1 MYQQQQAAAYSGD
14 GATKLSGPG
23 VGAGWGAGPIN
34 SSFGAGAYC
43 RGYGAGGYS
52 GAAAFDGERMHDAGH
67 NSMYGTRSMYAQPDA
82 RDVMGDTN
90 EEIIVTKI
98 FSSRRDLD
106 RLASAQDFSRRF
118 DSNWGSYRFAGA
130 DGFGGSLYGANS
142 AAGGSLMN
150 LSGKPGA
157 SSITDRG
164 TGAAGMGPDGNDGRS
179 AHEKMPASGEK
190 VAATKEAAD
199 ERVDASRN
207 ARRSGLAE
215 TDASKASGKSTPSTV
230 KPSSAADQ
238 NGEAHDAPMQSSTEA
253 SDTTNKSKGVSGG
266 APDKGPKTSTQQ
278 ATEPKPT
285 PTGASDRC
293 MAALET
299 AKGRAG
305 KASETMNTQE
315 TKPLTTESIDDIP
328 LLADDVRPKPK
339 PAAPNAPTPQ
349 TAPVE
354 LPAKEEPQQTSATT
368 KTPASKLSEPPNE
381 ATETAHAVDSS
392 STTNATR
399 GSTANG
405 EGRPARPRSR
415 QAARSVSRLTSM
427 SVVEFPVAEEVNDE
441 MVDGG
446 LHDSE
451 KEAALRAEQRR
462 EREEAARAARDERQ
476 RQQQLMEEAQR
487 QREEEA
493 QRRRQKK
500 EDEARQRKEM
510 LTKMDGER
518 KRERDAALAARE
530 RQREEEKR
538 RFEDM
543 KRLEEAKEAARAA
556 ALIAERQRKLEAEKT
571 EAEEKTARSA
581 SRQRSRRPTSRPASR
596 LRGAIPEQ
604 PPDVMAGQIK
614 DTLAD
619 EALGKSAHPDNENH
633 HSHAAQAP
641 RVAQA
646 DRKTEPVAEVRH
658 TSKSPAGVRCASSTP
673 AEVRAERAARS
684 QRSQSPLPQQKQPA
698 SAEGVMSGPPSHSAA
713 PVLPNSNPTPQSQVP
728 NNSHRSQS
736 KEDKS
741 ASSAGKSSTS
751 RPANM
756 VKTLVLVEE
765 LRDSNHA
772 LAMKDNSISYK
783 GQTIEVTEVKTRP
796 EDNFN
801 YHSSVVH
808 DVSEAVCSGY
818 NAAVLAVDAPNT
830 AGRFDSPVWSILN
843 RIVRTLLHENSNKAG
858 QLRADFQLTCA
869 MGYLYKDKVKDLL
882 TSAEPEASFTKIGVN
897 PSPIYGPRLTN
908 LTYDAVT
915 DPSAFE
921 DVLTTTLSRASE
933 DATIQS
939 LTEGVLAAFVLI
951 MQTRETDGKP
961 DIYLSSLV
969 VATSGD
975 DTFPYQS
982 AISHTRNEYATVFHL
997 VLGGPSC
1004 TCFMLNI
1011 ADDDKVRKA
1020 GETEESV
1027 QERIKRV
1034 LGLLQKMSAL
1044 PNYDLR
1050 SGSVKRFIKYVE
1062 LSHKNA
1068 QARLEKEEDDVQRRK
1083 VERYLREQERLLQD
1097 AYRLLQEWN
1106 INCGG
1111 EL

>member
-1 MYQQQQAAAYSGD
+1 
-14 GATKLSGPG
+14 
-23 VGAGWGAGPIN
+23 
-34 SSFGAGAYC
+34 
-43 RGYGAGGYS
+43 
-52 GAAAFDGERMHDAGH
+52 MHDAGH
-67 NSMYGTRSMYAQPDA
+67 NSMYGTDSMHAQPDA
-82 RDVMGDTN
+82 RGMMGDMN
-90 EEIIVTKI
+90 GEIIVTKL

-106 RLASAQDFSRRF
+106 HLASAQDFSRRF

-130 DGFGGSLYGANS
+130 DGYGGSLYGANS

-150 LSGKPGA
+150 LSGKPGT
-157 SSITDRG
+157 SSMMNGG
-164 TGAAGMGPDGNDGRS
+164 TGAAGIGPDGNDGRT
-179 AHEKMPASGEK
+179 AHEKMPASGDKEA
-190 VAATKEAAD
+190 VTREAAD
-199 ERVDASRN
+199 ERIDASRN
-207 ARRSGLAE
+207 VRRSGVAD
-215 TDASKASGKSTPSTV
+215 TDASKPPGKSTPSTM

-238 NGEAHDAPMQSSTEA
+238 GGKAHDAPIQSSTEA
-253 SDTTNKSKGVSGG
+253 SDTTSRSKDVSGG
-266 APDKGPKTSTQQ
+266 APDKRPTTSTQQ
-278 ATEPKPT
+278 AAEPKPT
-285 PTGASDRC
+285 QAGATDCC
-293 MAALET
+293 MAALQT

-305 KASETMNTQE
+305 KGARTMNAQE
-315 TKPLTTESIDDIP
+315 TRPLATEPIDDIP

-339 PAAPNAPTPQ
+339 STALKEPAPSVVPL
-349 TAPVE
+349 E
-354 LPAKEEPQQTSATT
+354 LPVKGEPQLTT
-368 KTPASKLSEPPNE
+368 AKMPASKPSEPPNE
-381 ATETAHAVDSS
+381 ATEAAHTVDSS
-392 STTNATR
+392 STI
-399 GSTANG
+399 NG

-446 LHDSE
+446 LHDPE

-462 EREEAARAARDERQ
+462 EREDAARAARDERQ
-476 RQQQLMEEAQR
+476 RQQQLIEEAQK

-493 QRRRQKK
+493 QKRRQKK

-510 LTKMDGER
+510 LTKMDEER
-518 KRERDAALAARE
+518 KRERDAAFAARE

-543 KRLEEAKEAARAA
+543 KQLEEAKEAARAA

-581 SRQRSRRPTSRPASR
+581 SRQRSRRPTSRPISR

-604 PPDVMAGQIK
+604 PPDVTAGQIK

-619 EALGKSAHPDNENH
+619 EALGKSTHSDNEGH
-633 HSHAAQAP
+633 HSHVAQAP
-641 RVAQA
+641 RAAQA
-646 DRKTEPVAEVRH
+646 DGKAEPVAEGRY
-658 TSKSPAGVRCASSTP
+658 TSKSPADVRCASSTP
-673 AEVRAERAARS
+673 AEVREERATRS
-684 QRSQSPLPQQKQPA
+684 QRSQSPLLQQRQPA
-698 SAEGVMSGPPSHSAA
+698 SAGVMSEPPSNSTA
-713 PVLPNSNPTPQSQVP
+713 PAPPSSNRTPQSQASK
-728 NNSHRSQS
+728 NSGRSQP

-741 ASSAGKSSTS
+741 ASAVGKSSAS
-751 RPANM
+751 RPPNM

-772 LAMKDNSISYK
+772 LTMTDNSISYN
-783 GQTIEVTEVKTRP
+783 GQTIEVTEVKTRL

-858 QLRADFQLTCA
+858 QLRSDFQLTCA
-869 MGYLYKDKVKDLL
+869 IGYLYKDKVKDLL
-882 TSAEPEASFTKIGVN
+882 TSAELEAPFTKIGVN

-915 DPSAFE
+915 EPTVFE

-933 DATIQS
+933 DAAIQS
-939 LTEGVLAAFVLI
+939 LTEGVMAAFVLI
-951 MQTRETDGKP
+951 MQTRETDDKP

-969 VATSGD
+969 VATAGD

-1011 ADDDKVRKA
+1011 ADDDNIRKA
-1020 GETEESV
+1020 GETEESM
-1027 QERIKRV
+1027 QQRIERV

-1062 LSHKNA
+1062 LSHTNA
-1068 QARLEKEEDDVQRRK
+1068 QARLDKEEDDVQRRK

-1106 INCGG
+1106 INCGEG
-1111 EL
+1111 L